1 MVGRPTDLEQ
11 LREMVLA
18 FPKVKASGV
27 GGSWWA
33 EQFCS
38 GWTSDSI
45 NIVMTEL
52 VPVLNAIQFPP
63 SLVPGPPTRPF
74 PDFPIEVDET
84 AATVRVL
91 AGIPQRVLLDYLAT
105 YTLGREPLGW
115 TLPAFSW
122 FIDQTIGGAVSTGT
136 HGSTLRFGSLSS
148 QLVSMRVLLANG
160 TTLDVSP
167 ASHPHHFRA
176 LGVSV
181 GRLGIITDLT
191 LRIRPQAMI
200 TRRVDTISSETFT
213 RQLERVQ
220 SNYVAALQQE
230 AAQGRPAQVQVAS
243 AAAAPASSLV
253 EQALFELHETQA
265 FWNVETGDVHRIAF
279 SYPTKRPLDVK
290 ANVFLNTTPDT
301 VVAFAGPQSD
311 SGVYRQDLPRPLKA
325 HDTMKNDPALW
336 GAFYNLGAR
345 PYLTSGTFEAR
356 RAYMSASEYTNRA
369 MSNMAPYAQYEVSV
383 PLETAGSCMRLVR
396 DRIYGRQRLSEGFR
410 NLGLV
415 RFVSGEEFYLSNTHG
430 GPRMYI
436 NIEDYLTL
444 SGTRNDKFFE
454 VIRLFREECGARFH
468 WGKAGWP
475 QFASCFDGATEYP
488 DTWCHFGCAVSE
500 LDPKGKFAGAGQG
513 ATNVWTWSATKNG
526 QEVPF
531 ESCCSSSGFSSSC
544 KCAPRKPCAA

>member
-1 MVGRPTDLEQ
+1 M
-11 LREMVLA
+11 
-18 FPKVKASGV
+18 
-27 GGSWWA
+27 
-33 EQFCS
+33 
-38 GWTSDSI
+38 
-45 NIVMTEL
+45 
-52 VPVLNAIQFPP
+52 
-63 SLVPGPPTRPF
+63 
-74 PDFPIEVDET
+74 DET

-436 NIEDYLTL
+436 NIEVGRGFQRRGVMCCCEKDACHQLRPRFRSRFCSPSNPVLLSLPQDYLTL